1 MNGQTPGNSLGRLSH
16 NFDSGKDHGRVE
28 RVKEFFMKLN
38 FRIIGK
44 FCFLLVIIG
53 FFMPVACDANGFQIA
68 HSSYAESALSMA
80 LYGLFISAI
89 IGLVIGVV
97 LLIKKNIP
105 VVIDWLVVLACMCCG
120 LIPFFMNV
128 RNYQFQSGMYVILA
142 GYVLIFVAQ
151 VVSLIRKET

>member
-1 MNGQTPGNSLGRLSH
+1 
-16 NFDSGKDHGRVE
+16 
-28 RVKEFFMKLN
+28 MKLN

-68 HSSYAESALSMA
+68 RSDYVKPALSMA

-89 IGLVIGVV
+89 IGLIIGVIL

-105 VVIDWLVVLACMCCG
+105 VVIDWLVVLVCICCG
-120 LIPFFMNV
+120 LIPFFINI

-142 GYVLIFVAQ
+142 GYALIFVAQ
-151 VVSLIRKET
+151 IVSLIKKET